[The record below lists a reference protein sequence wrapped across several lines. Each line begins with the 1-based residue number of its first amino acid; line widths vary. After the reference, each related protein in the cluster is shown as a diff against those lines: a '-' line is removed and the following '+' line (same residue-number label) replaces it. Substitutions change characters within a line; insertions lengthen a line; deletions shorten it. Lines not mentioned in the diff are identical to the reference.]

1 MKACLQKKK
10 DLLDA
15 ASSSDILIRIAATRS
30 LGKCHNEEAKIAL
43 QKMIDDNRRS
53 ERRGKGSSFRSRGD
67 EMILSDELFDKFIK
81 IIYKK
86 TGIYYDYNKKYYV
99 QKRLEKRAEILELDS
114 LSEYYIMLKY
124 AEDSSEFD
132 QLINDLTVNET
143 YFFRD
148 FPQLRNFAEDILP
161 LFEREYENRCKIK
174 IWCAACST
182 GEEAYTLS
190 IILQEMLDKY
200 EQWEVQIIASD
211 INTEVLQY
219 ARIGLYDNRSVKDV
233 PPEYLDKYFSRRN
246 DKHLINLSVRKP
258 ITFRKI
264 NLMDDNEVANITGCD
279 FIFCRNCLIY
289 FDDESRKKV
298 LSNFYNSLNP
308 GGFIFLGHSESVG
321 RISSAYKV
329 QRIGD
334 TIVYSKPR

>member
-1 MKACLQKKK
+1 MNKNMIKNIAC
-10 DLLDA
+10 
-15 ASSSDILIRIAATRS
+15 INGELIYGT
-30 LGKCHNEEAKIAL
+30 HDKI
-43 QKMIDDNRRS
+43 
-53 ERRGKGSSFRSRGD
+53 
-67 EMILSDELFDKFIK
+67 
-81 IIYKK
+81 
-86 TGIYYDYNKKYYV
+86 
-99 QKRLEKRAEILELDS
+99 
-114 LSEYYIMLKY
+114 
-124 AEDSSEFD
+124 
-132 QLINDLTVNET
+132 
-143 YFFRD
+143 
-148 FPQLRNFAEDILP
+148 
-161 LFEREYENRCKIK
+161 
-174 IWCAACST
+174 
-182 GEEAYTLS
+182 
-190 IILQEMLDKY
+190 
-200 EQWEVQIIASD
+200 EQ
-211 INTEVLQY
+211 T
-219 ARIGLYDNRSVKDV
+219 
-233 PPEYLDKYFSRRN
+233 RRN